1 MGSGNSVLHDHHDR
15 REYLYGAI
23 FNRMPVILNRKED
36 TYGKPDDAKALL
48 KPFGS
53 DMEAY
58 PISTRVNST
67 RNNDESPLE
76 HAT

>member
-1 MGSGNSVLHDHHDR
+1 
-15 REYLYGAI
+15 
-23 FNRMPVILNRKED
+23 MPVILNRKED